1 MITIISISLAI
12 LIIVAGLLLLAKTKK
27 DDLGGLFTFSSYAVI
42 TCGILLTVYA
52 FVGCI
57 VNCYSGKGGCGKSS
71 YSQCRGSGQGG
82 GSCANYSGCHS
93 KSEKSGYHH
102 GKNRYHSK
110 GGCSKSSCSTSSKSC
125 SKGDK
130 CCSKKKGQ
138 RKEIQK
144 VIKKDGDGKEDV
156 DVTIEIIE

>member
-1 MITIISISLAI
+1 MEKVRIPN
-12 LIIVAGLLLLAKTKK
+12 VAVQGKVV
-27 DDLGGLFTFSSYAVI
+27 DLVRTTVDVI
-42 TCGILLTVYA
+42 PNL
-52 FVGCI
+52 
-57 VNCYSGKGGCGKSS
+57 KS
-71 YSQCRGSGQGG
+71 RDI
-82 GSCANYSGCHS
+82 AM
-93 KSEKSGYHH
+93 E
-102 GKNRYHSK
+102 KNRYHSK